1 MPKAEI
7 FNPSFL
13 NQKASIYICAA
24 GFEDRTL
31 GIVRQL
37 KEERFAYS
45 LILEYTTQ
53 KEDNKANLTV
63 LKNLLGNFSDK
74 EPLISLVN
82 LDDPLATQQRLAEKL
97 KSIDGNKITHV
108 FIDISGMANGLIIQT
123 LSEVNKLFWD
133 KKLYLLYTEAEQY
146 YPSKEDEQEIYKII
160 EDEDIEEFGTLFSSS
175 GAKEI
180 FILPDFNGKFKDSL
194 PICLIFFVGYE
205 PIRSKGL
212 IEQYCPNLIV
222 VCYGEPPHK
231 KFKWRA
237 SFSKKIHEDIG
248 IFKNYPYIDS
258 KEINKE
264 DISTFDINDIFIK
277 LEKIYATFYKE
288 YNICI
293 TPQCSKLQA
302 VATYL
307 FTLTHPDV
315 QVLFCLPGYF
325 DPDRYSKGTGSSHII
340 NLFSRSSTTNLVYQI
355 TLTSI
360 F

>member
-7 FNPSFL
+7 FNPNFL

-24 GFEDRTL
+24 GFEDRAL
-31 GIVRQL
+31 GIVRKL

-53 KEDNKANLTV
+53 KEDNKANLIV
-63 LKNLLGNFSDK
+63 LKDILEYFTDE
-74 EPLISLVN
+74 EPLISSVD
-82 LDDPLATQQRLAEKL
+82 LDNPLATQQKLAEKL
-97 KSIDGNKITHV
+97 KSIDDKKITHV
-108 FIDISGMANGLIIQT
+108 FIDISGMANGLILQT

-133 KKLYLLYTEAEQY
+133 KNLYLLYTESEQY
-146 YPSKEDEQEIYKII
+146 YPGKEAEQEIYNII
-160 EDEDIEEFGTLFSSS
+160 KEENIEKFGTLFSSS

-180 FILPDFNGKFKDSL
+180 FILPDFKGRFKDSL

-212 IEQYCPNLIV
+212 IEQYCPNLVV
-222 VCYGEPPHK
+222 VCYGEPPHE

-237 SFSKKIHEDIG
+237 SFSKTIHEDIIG
-248 IFKNYPYIDS
+248 VFKNYPYIDS
-258 KEINKE
+258 KQINKG
-264 DISTFDINDIFIK
+264 DISTFDISDILIK

-315 QVLFCLPGYF
+315 QVLICLPGYF
-325 DPDRYSKGTGSSHII
+325 DPKRYSKGTGSSHII
-340 NLFSRSSTTNLVYQI
+340 NLFS
-355 TLTSI
+355 
-360 F
+360 